1 MLKNLRIGKAV
12 ALLVALLVVAGVVV
26 GCGSDSG
33 DNSGGST
40 NSTSSGGGSG
50 SKSLQ
55 GNGKELALFT
65 MTASNVYG
73 ANQIAG
79 AKKMAK
85 QLGFK
90 LKVYQNNFSQPQQD
104 QQVQQYVA
112 SGAKPAAS
120 IIFPWVADAAVNS
133 IRQLSR
139 LGPVINITQEP
150 NEKQAPYVKAY
161 AGANQQLIGQVAAEM
176 LLKAREQAKKNGMK
190 FHNPKGNLYVFQHPE
205 GEKTGVERWK
215 GFTRATASAPFNVI
229 GTTYGAN
236 SPETGYQ
243 IGSQV
248 VPKIK
253 GKVDFLYVSNQQ
265 AANGIIRALKE
276 NGIKPGKDVMIVSS
290 DCSGSLEAVENGE
303 TFGTG
308 LQSGAI
314 EGLLG
319 VVTAAQ
325 YIAAGKTQGN
335 VQQYKVSP
343 TQPKF
348 GMKPPAKLNYM
359 PHAAAI
365 GKEGINKTKI
375 WGYSAQQICAG

>member
-1 MLKNLRIGKAV
+1 MLKNLRLGKAV
-12 ALLVALLVVAGVVV
+12 ALLVALFVVAGVVV
-26 GCGSDSG
+26 GCGSDDEKS
-33 DNSGGST
+33 DSSP
-40 NSTSSGGGSG
+40 STSSGSGGG
-50 SKSLQ
+50 GAKSLK
-55 GNGKELALFT
+55 GDGKELALFT

-79 AKKMAK
+79 AKKMAQ

-90 LKVYQNNFSQPQQD
+90 LKVYQNNFSQPEQD
-104 QQVQQYVA
+104 KQVQQYVA

-161 AGANQQLIGQVAAEM
+161 AGANQQLIGQVAGEM
-176 LLKAREQAKKNGMK
+176 LMKAREQAKKDGMK
-190 FHNPKGNLYVFQHPE
+190 FHNPQGNLYVFQHPE

-215 GFTRATASAPFNVI
+215 GFTRATKSEPFKVM

-248 VPKIK
+248 VPRLK

-265 AANGIIRALKE
+265 AANGIIRALKQ

-314 EGLLG
+314 EGMLG
-319 VVTAAQ
+319 VATAAQ
-325 YIAAGKTQGN
+325 YIATGKTQGN
-335 VQQYKVSP
+335 VQQYDVSP
-343 TQPKF
+343 NLPTFSVKAPS
-348 GMKPPAKLNYM
+348 KLNYM

-365 GKEGINKTKI
+365 GKEGIAKTSI
-375 WGYSAQQICAG
+375 WGYSAQEICAG